1 VARASAGTYAGGA
14 DSITSGSLIRTSAN
28 AVWDRAGT
36 PLSAPDIDWRR
47 NVEIAPL
54 PIVTLNCRPD

>member
-54 PIVTLNCRPD
+54 LIS